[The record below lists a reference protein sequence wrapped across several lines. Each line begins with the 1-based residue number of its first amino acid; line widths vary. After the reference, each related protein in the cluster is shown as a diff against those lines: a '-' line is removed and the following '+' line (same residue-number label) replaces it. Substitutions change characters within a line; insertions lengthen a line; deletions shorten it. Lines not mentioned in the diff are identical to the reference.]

1 MDFAMGI
8 VRVGRGFAIALHG
21 IGLFA
26 GQRACWILFQA
37 SAVRPCEVRPALGR
51 IGALILDFT
60 GVVP

>member
-37 SAVRPCEVRPALGR
+37 SAVRPFQHWGELGR
-51 IGALILDFT
+51 
-60 GVVP
+60 